1 MPKRTQIENLIPA
14 LYKRSVLNIALF
26 AYIRGVRSTLPTLT
40 LAQAVDMFME
50 DWGLDE
56 DEFNRNSA
64 LTTYDRMQK
73 ELINKKSEK

>member
-73 ELINKKSEK
+73 ELINTKSEK